1 MIFHGKSGFA
11 KAPHCTLLVL
21 STCVSGQGWYES
33 YQQTVSAVMV
43 VEGACAVVHIL
54 VTAVTEIF
62 PYMLQHRLLAE
73 HNCSFA

>member
-21 STCVSGQGWYES
+21 STCVSGQGWYELCMS
-33 YQQTVSAVMV
+33 TVSAVNGSGRSMRCSPHFSHSCHRNISV
-43 VEGACAVVHIL
+43 Y
-54 VTAVTEIF
+54 VTAPLI
-62 PYMLQHRLLAE
+62 AE